1 VPHLSKL
8 VYVPIF
14 VAISGCAPQY
24 IEPNEGDLDDL
35 AIVGGT
41 NAPAGLFPHQVS
53 IQTRS
58 GFHFCGGSLI
68 GDRHVLT
75 AAHCVQGERASQ
87 LRVAADLVNLS
98 SGGQVF
104 SVTAI
109 DVHSSYNS
117 STSDSDIALLTLDR
131 STGSI
136 GKVALMDP
144 GSEATLADPGTDS
157 VVTGWGA
164 LSESGGSPDRL
175 QQVTVPILSNTE
187 CNDAYDGDIT
197 SRMVCAGLLGVGGKD
212 SCQGDSGGPLVV
224 DDGGGW
230 AQVGVVSFGFGC
242 ARAQFPGVY
251 TRVSSFES
259 WIAQRVPDALFV
271 DQEPTEPDPDPGD
284 PGDDDTVTLDTAD
297 GSASASATL
306 ARGETHLYR
315 VVLDGP
321 STVTASTSSSIDT
334 WGDILDV
341 SGNLLGS
348 DDDSGPGRNF
358 DVTVTD
364 VEGEIIVA
372 VRGYDGNVQGSYTLD
387 VTVVGGGDGEE
398 LPQVGEG
405 MADLGASATLNA
417 GDVHDYA
424 FEVVGPS
431 GVPVD
436 IFATST
442 GSTDVIGSFVD
453 ASGDVLVENDDL
465 SSTNRNFRIE
475 ASVVP
480 GVYTL
485 RVRGYQ
491 NSAGAYSITLGDR

>member
-1 VPHLSKL
+1 VSKL
-8 VYVPIF
+8 VYIPFLVG
-14 VAISGCAPQY
+14 ISGCAPQY
-24 IEPNEGDLDDL
+24 IEPNKGDLDDL

-41 NAPAGLFPHQVS
+41 NAPAGLYPHQVS

-58 GFHFCGGSLI
+58 GFHFCGGSLV

-75 AAHCVQGERASQ
+75 AAHCVQGERPSQ
-87 LRVAADLVNLS
+87 LRVAADLINLS

-117 STSDSDIALLTLDR
+117 STSDNDIALLTLDR

-144 GSEATLADPGTDS
+144 GSEPTLADPGTDS

-164 LSESGGSPDRL
+164 LSENGGSPDRL
-175 QQVTVPILSNTE
+175 QQVTVPIVSNDE
-187 CNDAYDGDIT
+187 CNDAYDGGIT
-197 SRMVCAGLLGVGGKD
+197 SRMICAGLIGVGGKD

-259 WIAQRVPDALFV
+259 WIAQRVPDAQFA
-271 DQEPTEPDPDPGD
+271 DQGPVD
-284 PGDDDTVTLDTAD
+284 PGDDDDGGGEDDIVTLDTSD
-297 GSASASATL
+297 GQASTSAVL

-321 STVTASTSSSIDT
+321 STISAETSGSIDT
-334 WGDILDV
+334 FGDLLDA
-341 SGNLLGS
+341 GGGLLAS
-348 DDDSGPGRNF
+348 DDDSGPGLNF
-358 DVTVTD
+358 SVTASD
-364 VEGEIIVA
+364 ADGEVFVA
-372 VRGYDGNVQGSYTLD
+372 VRGYDGNVQGSYTLN
-387 VTVVGGGDGEE
+387 VTVEGGGGEE
-398 LPQVGEG
+398 VPQIGDG
-405 MADLGASATLNA
+405 MAELGANSTLSA
-417 GDVHDYA
+417 GDVHDYP
-424 FEVVGPS
+424 FEVVGSS
-431 GVPVD
+431 GVRVG
-436 IFATST
+436 IFATSS
-442 GSTDVIGSFVD
+442 GSTDVIGSFLD
-453 ASGDVLVENDDL
+453 ASGNVIVENDDL
-465 SSTNRNFRIE
+465 SSSNRNFRIE
-475 ASVVP
+475 ADVLP
-480 GVYTL
+480 GTYTL

-491 NSAGAYSITLGDR
+491 NASGSYSVTLGDL